1 MAKTIAVFDDDTD
14 FLDLMRDV
22 LTGAGYRVV
31 AETSA
36 DEALAIALRE
46 RPALVILDFWMAGRG
61 AGLTAL
67 RLIRDHPE
75 TAALPVLICSA
86 DRTALN
92 DYADD
97 WRALGCETLEKPF
110 DLGEMLAEVVRLA
123 GTEGAPRLSGSG
135 GIYVGHDTRKPG
147 ASQRT
152 LMTSVRDSHHFGRND
167 PAPVTAGAGYGE
179 YAISRQGR
187 DRRGRGSASPP
198 PCPPSLRG

>member
-1 MAKTIAVFDDDTD
+1 VAKTIAVFDDDTD

-31 AETSA
+31 DEMSA
-36 DEALAIALRE
+36 DTALAIALRE
-46 RPALVILDFWMAGRG
+46 RPALVILDFWMAGQG

-67 RLIRDHPE
+67 RLLREHPE

-110 DLGEMLAEVVRLA
+110 DLGVMLNQVARL
-123 GTEGAPRLSGSG
+123 
-135 GIYVGHDTRKPG
+135 VGQEHRP
-147 ASQRT
+147 
-152 LMTSVRDSHHFGRND
+152 
-167 PAPVTAGAGYGE
+167 
-179 YAISRQGR
+179 
-187 DRRGRGSASPP
+187 
-198 PCPPSLRG
+198 